1 MCLSIVCDNNNIGL
15 FMGRF
20 LLGMSVQCANFVFP
34 FLGKTYNQSQ
44 KKIFVYDK
52 AFRILSEALQV
63 LEVVIQ
69 LAMLMG

>member
-1 MCLSIVCDNNNIGL
+1 M
-15 FMGRF
+15 
-20 LLGMSVQCANFVFP
+20 
-34 FLGKTYNQSQ
+34 
-44 KKIFVYDK
+44 FVYDK